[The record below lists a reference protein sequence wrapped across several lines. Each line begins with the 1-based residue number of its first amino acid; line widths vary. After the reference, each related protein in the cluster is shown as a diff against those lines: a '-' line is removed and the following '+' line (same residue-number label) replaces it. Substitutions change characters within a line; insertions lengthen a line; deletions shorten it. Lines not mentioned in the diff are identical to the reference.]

1 MQLED
6 VSLFG
11 RRLFWNARKGEVES
25 AGSIQLPFGAINK
38 VGNLRFDL
46 DGRDSEIRSLVV
58 SRPPNG
64 DHVILYPIPT
74 FVREL
79 STAGFG
85 RFKVNVFVITAHHE
99 RSQALQVIERC
110 HYLEPP
116 LRGMIVACK
125 FIDQNTQREIRK
137 KARATDFIDPWSE
150 AWHDKPGGIVGC
162 AVLDTLYHG
171 NPLGRREIPEISK
184 TDLRSLLRT
193 VGAEELIWSQ
203 ISRVKLLERFRI
215 SWASRFAVDAPYR
228 GLGLSTLM
236 AELLLVIAQRNRYP
250 PAKYVE
256 VVTTVKKEDLSER
269 GGPKDFLIRAGYT
282 LTSQTRPSDPI
293 YSYDAETGSRLTRST
308 AKKLYYYAKT

>member
-46 DGRDSEIRSLVV
+46 DGPDSEIRRLVV

-125 FIDQNTQREIRK
+125 FVDQNTQREIRK

-184 TDLRSLLRT
+184 TDLRSLLRSA
-193 VGAEELIWSQ
+193 GADELIWSQ

-228 GLGLSTLM
+228 GLGLSTL
-236 AELLLVIAQRNRYP
+236 AWILFYRFDPTRSSFPWRQEALPASPKTPGLLCVALRPRADFHARPLRRFRVA
-250 PAKYVE
+250 PA
-256 VVTTVKKEDLSER
+256 
-269 GGPKDFLIRAGYT
+269 
-282 LTSQTRPSDPI
+282 SQTTKAPPFNFL
-293 YSYDAETGSRLTRST
+293 SRLYHT
-308 AKKLYYYAKT
+308 ALQLAAYA